1 MQQIAVHCVDVL
13 FPTSL
18 FFIYIYISY
27 ACKEREHFLSLL
39 KSLRVIGVADQARIR
54 VTEALVLNI
63 CGTSVDCVNVS
74 SVPTGHLQLLWCL
87 SPTFS
92 SLGCWLVL
100 LSLHVFSYLACNF
113 LRCGKKIYMFS
124 VYFMLDPWLTN
135 GSSRYK
141 AVLGQSDRHWLY
153 LVFSFF
159 TTALDGKLPVR
170 LLSSEKRNPRYLW
183 VLKASDGLPG
193 HKQWYDVDMLD
204 IMWRALLW
212 ESMFSPV
219 FPPRSL
225 PALRGV
231 WLCVL
236 PLTTTRL
243 VRHLVRSTILVT
255 TAILVESPSPRH
267 PDYHSCGLT
276 IWPWLAQPVIV
287 GTKITQ
293 SIYNH
298 TDCTPKPYPQCVS
311 RLLFQWL
318 WRLSCDVT
326 VGQQGSDTVFLV
338 VGLVSGMG
346 GVFFAFAFMAL
357 CYRSVVVHKNFSLC
371 LRSVRS

>member
-1 MQQIAVHCVDVL
+1 MVLLLVGGVGGVFLFFTLIAVCYRYSHTHPPVSFAMYFRWWEITPSLRTVDGLVGAFAWL
-13 FPTSL
+13 WQLATPPTPLPLPSLSDPWQQSFQLQANAANCSTLRWCSFPDIL
-18 FFIYIYISY
+18 VFHIYISY
-27 ACKEREHFLSLL
+27 ACKEREQFLSLL

-159 TTALDGKLPVR
+159 
-170 LLSSEKRNPRYLW
+170 
-183 VLKASDGLPG
+183 
-193 HKQWYDVDMLD
+193 YDSFR
-204 IMWRALLW
+204 W
-212 ESMFSPV
+212 
-219 FPPRSL
+219 
-225 PALRGV
+225 
-231 WLCVL
+231 
-236 PLTTTRL
+236 
-243 VRHLVRSTILVT
+243 
-255 TAILVESPSPRH
+255 
-267 PDYHSCGLT
+267 
-276 IWPWLAQPVIV
+276 
-287 GTKITQ
+287 
-293 SIYNH
+293 
-298 TDCTPKPYPQCVS
+298 
-311 RLLFQWL
+311 
-318 WRLSCDVT
+318 
-326 VGQQGSDTVFLV
+326 
-338 VGLVSGMG
+338 
-346 GVFFAFAFMAL
+346 
-357 CYRSVVVHKNFSLC
+357 
-371 LRSVRS
+371 

>member
-13 FPTSL
+13 FLTSL
-18 FFIYIYISY
+18 YFVYIYCMPVKNESIFS
-27 ACKEREHFLSLL
+27 HL
-39 KSLRVIGVADQARIR
+39 KSWRVIGVVDQARIR

-141 AVLGQSDRHWLY
+141 AVLGQSDRLWSY
-153 LVFSFF
+153 LLIQWFM
-159 TTALDGKLPVR
+159 TALDGKLPAR

-298 TDCTPKPYPQCVS
+298 TDCTPKPYPQM
-311 RLLFQWL
+311 RLASSVPMTVAALL
-318 WRLSCDVT
+318 WRHSWAAGKWHRVPRGGIG
-326 VGQQGSDTVFLV
+326 VGNGRGVLCVCVHGFVLQVSSSPQKFLPV
-338 VGLVSGMG
+338 PKVSKILV
-346 GVFFAFAFMAL
+346 
-357 CYRSVVVHKNFSLC
+357 
-371 LRSVRS
+371 